1 MAKLT
6 PMKAIRKK
14 RLECSGGS
22 AKEVRECKVRT
33 CALFAYRSG
42 EKPKGD
48 KYIVESISEE
58 KNRFY
63 SGGYELVEHNGRLT
77 TWKSKR

>member
-14 RLECSGGS
+14 CLECSGGS

-48 KYIVESISEE
+48 KYIAESISEE
-58 KNRFY
+58 KNA
-63 SGGYELVEHNGRLT
+63 STAGVMSL
-77 TWKSKR
+77 

>member
-14 RLECSGGS
+14 CLECSGGS
-22 AKEVRECKVRT
+22 AKEVRECK
-33 CALFAYRSG
+33 AYRSG

-48 KYIVESISEE
+48 KYIINIS
-58 KNRFY
+58 
-63 SGGYELVEHNGRLT
+63 
-77 TWKSKR
+77 SKAFQKKKPLLQRGL

>member
-6 PMKAIRKK
+6 PMKTIRKK
-14 RLECSGGS
+14 CLECSGES
-22 AKEVRECKVRT
+22 AKEVRERKVRT

-58 KNRFY
+58 KTA
-63 SGGYELVEHNGRLT
+63 STAGVMSL
-77 TWKSKR
+77 

>member
-6 PMKAIRKK
+6 PMKATRKK
-14 RLECSGGS
+14 CHECSGGS

-42 EKPKGD
+42 EKSKGD

-58 KNRFY
+58 KTA
-63 SGGYELVEHNGRLT
+63 STAGVMSL
-77 TWKSKR
+77 